1 MVNSEEIVERTFYA
15 SLLSTAIKM
24 GLTLNPDDY
33 LPISQEN
40 EDRFNKDKANIENFV
55 SIFGVGNNQTRGA
68 KECPRITLDLQSYYP
83 GMIGMEKYA
92 IENNTEG
99 NYNRVEHPFE
109 TKDITIDVH
118 LVANNMPDLRLLH
131 NIMYMSLPARGYL
144 VPYLNNFYE
153 WVNQKVQPTCNIYIE
168 IGNYYDYNDKEHG
181 ILEKVYSYT
190 CNDSIIDYSNIIDGD
205 IKPINDIITLIGAYG
220 KSESDMTKVHI
231 PQ

>member
-15 SLLSTAIKM
+15 SLLSTAINM

-40 EDRFNKDKANIENFV
+40 ESRYEQDKSNIKNFV

-68 KECPRITLDLQSYYP
+68 KICPRITLDLQAYYP

-92 IENNTEG
+92 IEDNANG
-99 NYNRVEHPFE
+99 NFNRVEHPFE
-109 TKDITIDVH
+109 TKDISIDVH
-118 LVANNMPDLRLLH
+118 LVANNMPELRLLH
-131 NIMYMSLPARGYL
+131 NIMYLSLPARGYL
-144 VPYLNNFYE
+144 VPYIGDFKD
-153 WVNQKVQPTCNIYIE
+153 WVNKKLQPTGNIYVE

-190 CNDSIIDYSNIIDGD
+190 CNDSIIDYSNITDED

-220 KSESDMTKVHI
+220 KEETDMTTLHI
-231 PQ
+231 QQ

>member
-15 SLLSTAIKM
+15 SLLSTAINM

-40 EDRFNKDKANIENFV
+40 ESRYEQDKSNIENFV

-68 KECPRITLDLQSYYP
+68 KICPRITLDLQSYYP

-92 IENNTEG
+92 IEDNANG
-99 NYNRVEHPFE
+99 NFNRVEHPFE
-109 TKDITIDVH
+109 TKDISIDVH
-118 LVANNMPDLRLLH
+118 LVANNMPELRLLH
-131 NIMYMSLPARGYL
+131 SIMYLSLPARGYL
-144 VPYLNNFYE
+144 VPYIGDFNE
-153 WVNQKVQPTCNIYIE
+153 WVNKKLQPTGNIYIE

-190 CNDSIIDYSNIIDGD
+190 CNDSIIDYSNITDED

-220 KSESDMTKVHI
+220 KEETDMTTLHI
-231 PQ
+231 QQ